1 MKVAIIGYGVEGKSA
16 AEYWHHLGD
25 EVTICDQGEDIP
37 VPSYAEARLGAG
49 YLRGLDEFDVIVR
62 SAGIN
67 PAVITTGDP
76 GVAAKIT
83 TVVNEFLRVC
93 PTKNVIGVTG
103 TKGKGTT
110 SSLVAEILKN
120 TGREVFLGG
129 NIGLSPL
136 DFLPHVTADS
146 WVVLELSSFQ
156 LYDLKFSPHIGVCLM
171 IAPEHLNWHPHM
183 DDYLDAKANIFRHQT
198 PHDIAIYYAEN
209 SDSHRIASASPGAK
223 ITFYAPPGAYVADD
237 YIQID
242 NQRVCAVEDLK
253 LLGTFNWQNVCAAV
267 TAAWQITQDVE
278 AIRRTLNTFSGLE
291 HRLEFVRELHGIKY
305 YDDSF
310 GTAPQTA
317 IVAVEAFIEPKI
329 LILGGSNKGIPFES
343 LAKVVACSNVP
354 HVLTIGETA
363 PLIETALKN
372 EGYTAITPG
381 GKTMPEIVK
390 NAAALAKPGDVVLLS
405 PACAS
410 LDMFQSYKVR
420 GNEFKQAVLALA

>member
-16 AEYWHHLGD
+16 AEYWHRLGD
-25 EVTICDQGEDIP
+25 QITICDQGEDVS
-37 VPSYAEARLGAG
+37 VPAYAEARLGSG
-49 YLRGLDEFDVIVR
+49 YLRGLNEFDVIVR

-67 PAVITTGDP
+67 PAVITAGNP
-76 GVAAKIT
+76 GVESKIT

-110 SSLVAEILKN
+110 SSLITEMLKN
-120 TGREVFLGG
+120 TGRKVFLGG

-136 DFLPHVTADS
+136 DFLPYVTADS

-156 LYDLKFSPHIGVCLM
+156 LYDLKYSPHIGVCLM
-171 IAPEHLNWHPHM
+171 IAPEHLNWHAHM
-183 DDYLDAKANIFRHQT
+183 DDYLDAKSNMFRHQT
-198 PHDIAIYYAEN
+198 PHDTAIYYAEN
-209 SDSHRIASASPGAK
+209 SNSHRVASVSSGAK
-223 ITFYAPPGAYVADD
+223 ITFYAAPGAYVADG

-242 NQRVCAVEDLK
+242 NQQICAVEDLK
-253 LLGTFNWQNVCAAV
+253 LLGKFNWQNVCAAV
-267 TAAWQITQDVE
+267 TAVWQVTQDVTPL
-278 AIRRTLNTFSGLE
+278 RRTLNTFSGLE
-291 HRLEFVRELHGIKY
+291 HRLEFVREVHGVKY

-317 IVAVEAFIEPKI
+317 IVAIEAFSEPKI

-343 LAKVVACSNVP
+343 LAKVVAHSNVP

-390 NAAALAKPGDVVLLS
+390 KAAALAKPGDVVLLS

-410 LDMFQSYKVR
+410 FGMFENYKAR